1 MTLLRFLNKDGF
13 LSFPFLLVSFVWRTL
28 NLPSVYVL
36 IINATNYII
45 NSLKNTIAPLFR
57 KQRHSYPNYF
67 SIVCQHNLW
76 LMERQSTLVSSP
88 EIGWSWLA
96 APFFSYGNN
105 LEGQLAPA
113 PRWPYNSKCSVISV
127 HRFTYL
133 QNMGKKRIWRCW
145 PFLIELLECRA
156 LPEALTLIYHKALL
170 ICPAYVKHK
179 HLFRQLK
186 QHTDWKSRIWVSTSK
201 HTFGLPPRW
210 KLIWKLT
217 RRCTVFPGLSS
228 LKTLLSSVTF

>member
-13 LSFPFLLVSFVWRTL
+13 LSFPFLLVSFVWRTS

-88 EIGWSWLA
+88 EIG
-96 APFFSYGNN
+96 
-105 LEGQLAPA
+105 
-113 PRWPYNSKCSVISV
+113 
-127 HRFTYL
+127 
-133 QNMGKKRIWRCW
+133 
-145 PFLIELLECRA
+145 
-156 LPEALTLIYHKALL
+156 
-170 ICPAYVKHK
+170 
-179 HLFRQLK
+179 
-186 QHTDWKSRIWVSTSK
+186 
-201 HTFGLPPRW
+201 
-210 KLIWKLT
+210 
-217 RRCTVFPGLSS
+217 
-228 LKTLLSSVTF
+228 